1 MMSADGQIIVCPNC
15 SRENPASAT
24 YCSRCGASLAGEVDP
39 LIGKT
44 VGKYVIEQRIGAGGS
59 GTVYRGAHAD
69 LGRRVAIK
77 VLLPN
82 LVTDDESQAR
92 FEREAKV
99 LAGMEHEN
107 IVTII
112 DVGYVSGVGPY
123 MVMEWLEGVTLFEAR
138 RQRGFLEFHEILPV
152 FDQLT
157 SSLSYMHRQ
166 GVVHRDLKPE
176 NMMLVARGGQGNSVE
191 DLSSRLVKLYDF
203 GIALF
208 TAGDDRKL
216 TAAGMVVGTPHYMAP
231 EQIIVDAPV
240 DYRAD
245 IYAVG
250 AILFELISGRP
261 PFWGAKRPVEV
272 MERHLR
278 HDPPNLVELLPNRSI
293 PQGIQGVIRRVL
305 AKKPG
310 ERFQDAREL
319 YEALEAAINGPSYE
333 PYSTNDVDDK
343 TIVKATDLWNVPAL
357 ADSPRMQQLRREQE
371 EQARLEQQQNAQHI
385 SSPPSVIISDA
396 IPMTIAEPASQLPF
410 PPLGSQNQ
418 PSHPPAPS
426 SPSPPNPWQQPNPVS
441 PTNPFQVSSQP
452 PAPANPFASP
462 HTLAEPSGH
471 GMVPS
476 VPQPFEQ
483 SGVGQAIPAQPQMP
497 VLDSAPTTPGYNV
510 WELRGGKTT
519 ELTASPKKSG
529 TKRWLFGMLIL
540 GLGAIVIL
548 AFYFWAQWNQP
559 T

>member
-1 MMSADGQIIVCPNC
+1 MSAQEQSIECTNC
-15 SRENPASAT
+15 GRENPATAT
-24 YCSRCGASLAGEVDP
+24 YCSRCGSSLGGEIDP
-39 LIGKT
+39 LLGKQ
-44 VGKYVIEQRIGAGGS
+44 VGKYVMQQRIGAGGS

-99 LAGMEHEN
+99 LAGLEHSN

-123 MVMEWLEGVTLFEAR
+123 MVMEWLDGVTLFEAR
-138 RQRGFLEFHEILPV
+138 RQRRFLEFHEILPI

-157 SSLSYMHRQ
+157 SALSYMHHS

-176 NMMLVARGGQGNSVE
+176 NMMLVSRTGQSVSVE
-191 DLSSRLVKLYDF
+191 DVSTRLLKLYDF

-278 HDPPNLVELLPNRSI
+278 HDPPNLQELLPERTI
-293 PQGIQGVIRRVL
+293 PHGVQGVIRRVL
-305 AKKPG
+305 AKKPD

-319 YEALEAAINGPSYE
+319 YEALEEAVQGPTFQPYRLDEINDRTVVRS
-333 PYSTNDVDDK
+333 
-343 TIVKATDLWNVPAL
+343 TDLWEMQAQLNAHWAQEQNPA
-357 ADSPRMQQLRREQE
+357 MQTPWAPVVAGSGIQSTQDMR
-371 EQARLEQQQNAQHI
+371 N
-385 SSPPSVIISDA
+385 
-396 IPMTIAEPASQLPF
+396 LPF
-410 PPLGSQNQ
+410 PPLAGREQTLNT
-418 PSHPPAPS
+418 PIPGTPGMYTPH
-426 SPSPPNPWQQPNPVS
+426 
-441 PTNPFQVSSQP
+441 
-452 PAPANPFASP
+452 SP
-462 HTLAEPSGH
+462 HTGNNPIFFHPSSSSPQIPAMGGPFAAPGSGMSAPSGH
-471 GMVPS
+471 GMVPQIPS
-476 VPQPFEQ
+476 LP
-483 SGVGQAIPAQPQMP
+483 SGVNVSHYPHPTSPP
-497 VLDSAPTTPGYNV
+497 VPLRNPGGLDSAPTTPGMMNWQV
-510 WELRGGKTT
+510 RGEKTT
-519 ELTASPKKSG
+519 EESAIKRPTN
-529 TKRWLFGMLIL
+529 TRRWLFGLIALSLGMLLIF
-540 GLGAIVIL
+540 
-548 AFYFWAQWNQP
+548 AFYFLAQYFNTP
-559 T
+559 

>member
-1 MMSADGQIIVCPNC
+1 MSADGQSIVCPNC
-15 SRENPASAT
+15 SRENPTQAT
-24 YCSRCGASLAGEVDP
+24 YCSRCGASLAGEADP
-39 LIGKT
+39 LIRKV

-107 IVTII
+107 IVSII

-138 RQRGFLEFHEILPV
+138 RQRGFLEFDEITNV

-157 SSLSYMHRQ
+157 SALSYMHRS

-176 NMMLVARGGQGNSVE
+176 NMMLVSRGGQDNSV
-191 DLSSRLVKLYDF
+191 DNLSGRLVKLYDF

-216 TAAGMVVGTPHYMAP
+216 TAVGMVVGTPHYMAP

-278 HDPPNLVELLPNRSI
+278 HDPPNLLELLPHRTI

-305 AKKPG
+305 AKKPS

-319 YEALEAAINGPSYE
+319 YEALDAAVQGPSFE
-333 PYSTNDVDDK
+333 PYNAGDVDDK

-357 ADSPRMQQLRREQE
+357 ADSPRMKALRKEQE
-371 EQARLEQQQNAQHI
+371 EQARQAQQNAQ
-385 SSPPSVIISDA
+385 SSGPSVIVSDA
-396 IPMTIAEPASQLPF
+396 YPSTIAESMTNLPF
-410 PPLGSQNQ
+410 PPLGGGQGVNTPIPAHVPSQ
-418 PSHPPAPS
+418 PPQ
-426 SPSPPNPWQQPNPVS
+426 PWQTNGPPPS
-441 PTNPFQVSSQP
+441 NPFQVSSQP
-452 PAPANPFASP
+452 PGPPNPFASP
-462 HTLAEPSGH
+462 ASLAEPSGH
-471 GMVPS
+471 GQVPMMPHPQS
-476 VPQPFEQ
+476 PSGSGPAVPQQ
-483 SGVGQAIPAQPQMP
+483 LQMP
-497 VLDSAPTTPGYNV
+497 ALDSAPTSPGYNV
-510 WELRGGKTT
+510 WELHGDKTT
-519 ELTASPKKSG
+519 EQSVGRKQPSKAR
-529 TKRWLFGMLIL
+529 RWLFGLLVL

-548 AFYFWAQWNQP
+548 AFYFWAHWNQP